1 MLLERAFRIQVNT
14 NFFLSCYKQKCSRIW
29 WNILKIYSCFLS
41 KTPRFLIAAPVPAVG
56 GDEGSPCVRR
66 PEEDFR
72 DLNLSVSTILPWQ
85 SISRWTH
92 TYAGSQ
98 HAPEILLAWPQPPQ
112 CYGYGYTHE
121 YAGWLLRFCRLERWS
136 SCLHRVAVWMR
147 LSSIRFPVGDA
158 IRKGLGGT
166 AASCQF

>member
-1 MLLERAFRIQVNT
+1 M
-14 NFFLSCYKQKCSRIW
+14 
-29 WNILKIYSCFLS
+29 
-41 KTPRFLIAAPVPAVG
+41 G

-72 DLNLSVSTILPWQ
+72 DLALSVSTILPWQ
-85 SISRWTH
+85 SISRWTR

-121 YAGWLLRFCRLERWS
+121 YAGWTQVLQTWTLVLMLAPCRRLNETIFHSVPCQWCYSERFRWYSSVMSILACSLYFQLAVEDAS
-136 SCLHRVAVWMR
+136 SC
-147 LSSIRFPVGDA
+147 FFTP
-158 IRKGLGGT
+158 GT
-166 AASCQF
+166 TPGAYCYASPPWQALIPLEL